1 MRFIDKKPLL
11 LPTKSHQEGQPISR
25 IANLPLTPLN
35 HAYAYSIELQQFLSG
50 KELLADELHFPI
62 ETLQEHIKNGFIS
75 LNHGLVKE
83 DDKFKCNRCSNQ
95 DKNLIASFRCARCG
109 EDCHYCRKC
118 IMMGRVSEC
127 TPLFRWVGP
136 ETERTTTSKRILA
149 WNGRL
154 SKGQQQASEKVV
166 QAIEKGDE
174 LLVWAVCGAGK
185 TEVLFNGI
193 EQGLQTNR
201 KICIATPRTDVV
213 LELAPRLKKVFPTIE
228 IAALYGGSEEKS
240 NQASLYISTTHQLLR
255 FKEAFDTMIIDE
267 VDAFPYS
274 YDESLKYAVR
284 KARKPQSS
292 LIYLSA
298 TPSKQWKKEVEQ
310 KKRTAV
316 KIPARFHGHPLP
328 VPSYTWCGD
337 WKKRVNQGALPN
349 ILLNWI
355 NEHLTAKKQAF
366 LFIPSILVLEK
377 VVGICKNQDIKI
389 EGVHSEDP
397 DRKDKVQR
405 FREGKIPIL
414 ITTTILERGVTISN
428 CDVGI
433 LGAEDDIFTES
444 ALVQISGRVG
454 RDALFPTG
462 RIIYFHYGKT
472 KAMVEA
478 KKHIEKMNE
487 IAKEGAFLTN

>member
-1 MRFIDKKPLL
+1 MRFIDKNPLL
-11 LPTKSHQEGQPISR
+11 LPTRSHQEGQPISK

-35 HAYAYSIELQQFLSG
+35 HAYTYSLELQQFLTG
-50 KELLADELHFPI
+50 KELLADELPFPF
-62 ETLQEHIKNGFIS
+62 ETIQVHITNGYIS
-75 LNHGLVKE
+75 LNHGLVKQGE
-83 DDKFKCNRCSNQ
+83 KFTCNRCSNQ
-95 DKNLIASFRCARCG
+95 DKSLIASFKCARCD
-109 EDCHYCRKC
+109 ENCHYCRKC

-127 TPLFRWVGP
+127 TPLFKWVGP
-136 ETERTTTSKRILA
+136 ETERTTTSKPL
-149 WNGRL
+149 L
-154 SKGQQQASEKVV
+154 SWSGKLTKGQEQASEKVV
-166 QAIEKGDE
+166 QAIDKGDE
-174 LLVWAVCGAGK
+174 FLVWAVCGAGK

-193 EQGLQTNR
+193 EHGLLGNK

-255 FKEAFDTMIIDE
+255 FKEAFDTIIIDE

-274 YDESLKYAVR
+274 YDESLKFAVQ

-298 TPSKQWKKEVEQ
+298 TPSNQWKKEVEQ
-310 KKRTAV
+310 KKRAAV
-316 KIPARFHGHPLP
+316 KIPARYHGHPLP

-337 WKKRVNQGALPN
+337 LKKKVNRGSLPN

-355 NEHLTAKKQAF
+355 NEHLIIKKQAF
-366 LFIPSILVLEK
+366 LFVPSISVLEK
-377 VVGICKNQDIKI
+377 IVGFCKNQDNTI
-389 EGVHSEDP
+389 EGVHAEDP
-397 DRKDKVQR
+397 DRKDKVQG

-414 ITTTILERGVTISN
+414 ITTTILERGVTVSN
-428 CDVGI
+428 CDVGV
-433 LGAEDDIFTES
+433 LGAEDGIFTES

-454 RDALFPTG
+454 RDASFPTG
-462 RIIYFHYGKT
+462 SIVYFHYGKT

-487 IAKEGAFLTN
+487 IAKAGDFLTI